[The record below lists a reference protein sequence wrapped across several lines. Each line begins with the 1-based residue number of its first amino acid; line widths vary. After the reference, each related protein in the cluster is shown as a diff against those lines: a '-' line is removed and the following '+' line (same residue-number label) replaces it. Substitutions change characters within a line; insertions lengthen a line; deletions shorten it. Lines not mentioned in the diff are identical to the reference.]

1 MDYQAFKHRNRRR
14 QLKNII
20 IMNYLV
26 TQMTSVGSGKV
37 LFASMSQIR
46 SPWIFQLVT
55 LAYWHMRSWGMCFK
69 HLDASNAGEV
79 LLAYQ
84 FWP

>member
-1 MDYQAFKHRNRRR
+1 
-14 QLKNII
+14 
-20 IMNYLV
+20 MNYLV

-55 LAYWHMRSWGMCFK
+55 LAYDQVQLNVTFK
-69 HLDASNAGEV
+69 HRYKTLFSV
-79 LLAYQ
+79 SHKIYT
-84 FWP
+84 FS

>member
-14 QLKNII
+14 ELKNII

-37 LFASMSQIR
+37 LFASLSQIR

-55 LAYWHMRSWGMCFK
+55 LAYEKLGYVF
-69 HLDASNAGEV
+69 
-79 LLAYQ
+79 
-84 FWP
+84 